1 MSEFTVVFAK
11 SLLIKDDK
19 AIFFAA
25 FHAEGRN
32 GKDDPSPDELVDLIE
47 RNSQVSVEGIYR
59 QLVGAVDDRGVCK
72 MQSAADYSA
81 AA

>member
-1 MSEFTVVFAK
+1 MSELTVVFAK
-11 SLLIKDDK
+11 SALIKDDK

-32 GKDDPSPDELVDLIE
+32 WKYDPSPNEAVDLIK
-47 RNSQVSVEGIYR
+47 RKCQVSVEGIYC
-59 QLVGAVDDRGVCK
+59 QLVGSVCDRGVCEIE
-72 MQSAADYSA
+72 SAADYSA